1 MINTVQELKELCG
14 NIMEGIGSSGRTVR
28 ELFEE
33 LETNLQKEETS
44 EESNNAR
51 EGAGNGNGDDAR
63 GTKTAKA
70 KRVGTPTY

>member
-33 LETNLQKEETS
+33 LETNLQKEETN
-44 EESNNAR
+44 EEGSNAR
-51 EGAGNGNGDDAR
+51 EGVENGNGNDSR
-63 GTKTAKA
+63 GTKAAKV